1 MGSKKKKKKTNQRL
15 SLGNFLKVEIV
26 TFFSFDLPFI
36 CDPPFYTSHITV
48 IPASLAISLFLSL
61 SHSYLPYQPRPSIH
75 HAFL

>member
-1 MGSKKKKKKTNQRL
+1 MGSKKKKKKKTNQRL

-26 TFFSFDLPFI
+26 TFFSFELPFI

-48 IPASLAISLFLSL
+48 IPASLAISLSL